1 MVKSKGRFVTSS
13 WVLQNI
19 DKKILM
25 LKQSITS
32 LNSNLWV
39 RKLRTQRDFMSS
51 IQLLWLMILNGKR
64 LNRKKIQIQVSSD
77 AQLQREPFW
86 VAKKHKLYSNT
97 LQILLEAT
105 EAIGFL
111 KFLQKILFN
120 ISLSS
125 VKLSNQMY
133 SLTLGKLTLVHCCLG
148 VKIKKSLILKTL
160 KTFHL
165 LFRLTKSQSKV
176 RWNGEIHWRL
186 SPWVE

>member
-1 MVKSKGRFVTSS
+1 MVKLKGRFATSN

-25 LKQSITS
+25 LKRNITL
-32 LNSNLWV
+32 LNSNLWE

-77 AQLQREPFW
+77 AQLQKEPFW
-86 VAKKHKLYSNT
+86 VAKKHKLFLNT
-97 LQILLEAT
+97 LRILLEAT

-111 KFLQKILFN
+111 KFLPRILFN

-125 VKLSNQMY
+125 VKLSSQMS
-133 SLTLGKLTLVHCCLG
+133 SLTLGKLTLVHCCLE
-148 VKIKKSLILKTL
+148 VKTKKSLILKTL
-160 KTFHL
+160 KMFHS
-165 LFRLTKSQSKV
+165 LFRLTKSQSKG

-186 SPWVE
+186 SLWVG